1 MEEGGRRTVRAGK
14 DKPAALAYQLLDE
27 TLLLISTHSNDKC
40 DQLRQRLI
48 NSRRGGGGIT
58 GVRLQILHCLLD
70 EQVLRRRCRASY
82 TSDGVLSLH
91 FLSTCFSVHLIA
103 LCALFCV
110 GDLLGQVCLCSRKR
124 IWYCCWCLYVT

>member
-48 NSRRGGGGIT
+48 NSRRGGGGDHWSKT
-58 GVRLQILHCLLD
+58 PNPSLPPGR
-70 EQVLRRRCRASY
+70 
-82 TSDGVLSLH
+82 TSVKEE
-91 FLSTCFSVHLIA
+91 V
-103 LCALFCV
+103 
-110 GDLLGQVCLCSRKR
+110 
-124 IWYCCWCLYVT
+124 